1 MKITILGAGAMGMLF
16 GGYLSQQNSV
26 WLLDVDQ
33 GRVDKIN
40 ADGVAVREKDG
51 RDQLFRPTAVV
62 DSAGLPV
69 MDLVLVFVKSMFTV
83 DALAK
88 NRNLIGPDTYLMTL
102 QNGAGHEAKLLQF
115 ADRAHVIIGST
126 QHNASVLDNG
136 HTHHGGTG
144 ITSISLLNGENEAV
158 AHIAENFT
166 DCGFPCITSGDVKR
180 QIWTKLFTNT
190 AASALTAVLQVP
202 LGFLYDNPHARFLM
216 EELCREAV
224 MVANAEGIAQFDE
237 AEVIQGVEAVCR
249 GAKDGYTSIYAD
261 IRDGR
266 RTEVDTISGS
276 VLEAAKAMGLSAPY
290 HEMVVQMIHALEDK
304 AAYKTSQEEKI

>member
-16 GGYLSQQNSV
+16 GGYLSQENSV

-33 GRVDKIN
+33 SRVDKIN

-51 RDQLFRPTAVV
+51 RDRVFHPTAV
-62 DSAGLPV
+62 SGPEGLPV

-83 DALAK
+83 DALDR
-88 NRNLIGPDTYLMTL
+88 NRALIGPDTYLMTL

-115 ADRAHVIIGST
+115 TDRAHVVIGST
-126 QHNASVLDNG
+126 QHNASVLENG
-136 HTHHGGTG
+136 HTYHGGTG
-144 ITSISLLNGENEAV
+144 ITSISLLDGKNEAV
-158 AHIAENFT
+158 AHIAESFT
-166 DCGFPCITSGDVKR
+166 ACGFPCITSRDVKR

-202 LGFLYDNPHARFLM
+202 LGFLYDNPHGRFLM
-216 EELCREAV
+216 GELCREAV

-249 GAKDGYTSIYAD
+249 NARDGYTSIYAD
-261 IRDGR
+261 IRGGR

-276 VLEAAKAMGLSAPY
+276 VLEAAKTMGLSTPY

-304 AAYKTSQEEKI
+304 ATYKVNQEEKI

>member
-1 MKITILGAGAMGMLF
+1 MKIAILGAGAMGMLF
-16 GGYLSQQNSV
+16 GGYLSQENSV

-51 RDQLFRPTAVV
+51 TDRVFRPAAAT

-69 MDLVLVFVKSMFTV
+69 MDLVLVFVKSMFTL
-83 DALAK
+83 DALNK
-88 NRNLIGPDTYLMTL
+88 NRALIGPDTYLMTL

-115 ADRAHVIIGST
+115 TDRAHVVIGST

-136 HTHHGGTG
+136 RTFHGGAG
-144 ITSISLLNGENEAV
+144 ITSIGLLDGGSGAV
-158 AHIAENFT
+158 GHIAENFT
-166 DCGFPCITSGDVKR
+166 ACGFSCVTSSDVKR

-202 LGFLYDNPHARFLM
+202 LGFLYDDPHARFLM
-216 EELCREAV
+216 GELCREAV
-224 MVANAEGIAQFDE
+224 MVANAEEIAHFDE
-237 AEVIQGVEAVCR
+237 AEVIQEVEAVCR
-249 GAKDGYTSIYAD
+249 NARDGYTSIYAD

-276 VLEAAKAMGLSAPY
+276 VLEAAKAMGLSVPY
-290 HEMVVQMIHALEDK
+290 HEMVVKMIHALEDK
-304 AAYKTSQEEKI
+304 ATYITRQEEKL

>member
-1 MKITILGAGAMGMLF
+1 MKIAILGAGAMGMLF
-16 GGYLSQQNSV
+16 GGYLSQENSV

-51 RDQLFRPTAVV
+51 TDRVFRPAAVT

-69 MDLVLVFVKSMFTV
+69 MDLVLVFVKSMFTL
-83 DALAK
+83 DALNK
-88 NRNLIGPDTYLMTL
+88 NRALIGPDTYLMTL

-115 ADRAHVIIGST
+115 TDRAHVVIGST

-136 HTHHGGTG
+136 RTFHGGAG
-144 ITSISLLNGENEAV
+144 ITSIGLLDGGSETV
-158 AHIAENFT
+158 GHIAESFT
-166 DCGFPCITSGDVKR
+166 ACGFSCVTSSDVKR

-202 LGFLYDNPHARFLM
+202 LGFLYDDPHARFLM
-216 EELCREAV
+216 GELCREAV
-224 MVANAEGIAQFDE
+224 MVANAEGIAHFNE

-249 GAKDGYTSIYAD
+249 NAKDGYTSIYAD

-276 VLEAAKAMGLSAPY
+276 VLEAAKAMGLSVPY
-290 HEMVVQMIHALEDK
+290 HEMVVKMIHALEDK
-304 AAYKTSQEEKI
+304 ATYITRQEEKL